1 MSKLLIVENDSF
13 TRNFLSTTL
22 VAAGFEVTKTNSV
35 SEAMKVFRESP
46 PDCTLIDIELG
57 QGPNGIDL
65 ARAFRKIKPKVG
77 IVFLTSIIDPRLI
90 DLKNLNLP
98 DSSIFL
104 PKSLIAELAEI
115 AESIHESIEMAEV
128 GGGGECLVRDKSGML
143 DLTNGQFELIRL
155 IAEGLSNQE
164 IARKK
169 FVTVKSA
176 ENSIA
181 RLAKKL
187 DIKDL
192 NTNSQ
197 RVLIAKRY
205 FQMIGK
211 V

>member
-1 MSKLLIVENDSF
+1 MTKLLIVENDSF
-13 TRNFLSTTL
+13 TGNFLSTTL
-22 VAAGFEVTKTNSV
+22 VTAGFEVTKTNSAP
-35 SEAMKVFRESP
+35 EAMSVFRESTQE
-46 PDCTLIDIELG
+46 CALIDIELG

-65 ARAFRKIKPKVG
+65 ARAFRKIQPKVG
-77 IVFLTSIIDPRLI
+77 VVFLTSIIDPRLI
-90 DLKNLNLP
+90 DLKSLNLP

-104 PKSLIAELAEI
+104 PKSFISEITEI
-115 AESIHESIEMAEV
+115 AESIHESIEIAEV
-128 GGGGECLVRDKSGML
+128 GGRECLIRDKSGML